1 MSFRRSVPWTQQPQ
15 IPALLSGPLASGLFI
30 SIDGPNWRK
39 NGDLVLSVTT
49 SNVLPTLAPS
59 IGGLAQYTNGSL
71 AEIPITVDGPLAATA
86 PWTLSATLIPSG
98 NVSLSHLFGFGLRY
112 NALKLSSVAPFG
124 EYRALLNF
132 NSNYYFWGANADW
145 DTLIAFD
152 TDGKLHTVMVVH
164 DGTNLLFYRDGVLRA
179 STTRPAAMIAT
190 PAGRYAVLGN
200 ALDVGG
206 TASPNAAFVSAR
218 AWSRALSTGEV
229 AAYFANEF
237 AAVYAPLTRHLPAI
251 TGTISRPGTDVA
263 GFVTGWTFTGA
274 SLAASINEPT
284 FSDASYGEAPYS
296 AGSAITTL
304 DLSLAPGTYT
314 VSFRGEYLSAA
325 AASGQFRFTA
335 LDGSNTSLGVSSWQ
349 AVTSTVAQ
357 YDVPI
362 TVAGGTAVRLKIEI
376 QA

>member
-1 MSFRRSVPWTQQPQ
+1 LFWVGKLIAAGSGAYDSLIGNDDSV
-15 IPALLSGPLASGLFI
+15 SGTS
-30 SIDGPNWRK
+30 
-39 NGDLVLSVTT
+39 LVLWGAAGVDKDKPYFETFSTT
-49 SNVLPTLAPS
+49 SVQKYTPISSQLVVSQTDFQVLVGT
-59 IGGLAQYTNGSL
+59 TD
-71 AEIPITVDGPLAATA
+71 TV
-86 PWTLSATLIPSG
+86 TLSLYQNG
-98 NVSLSHLFGFGLRY
+98 
-112 NALKLSSVAPFG
+112 ALVSSVATAG
-124 EYRALLNF
+124 ALPGV
-132 NSNYYFWGANADW
+132 NSSAWRLGARGINSSGA
-145 DTLIAFD
+145 AQN
-152 TDGKLHTVMVVH
+152 V
-164 DGTNLLFYRDGVLRA
+164 LL
-179 STTRPAAMIAT
+179 
-190 PAGRYAVLGN
+190 AG
-200 ALDVGG
+200 
-206 TASPNAAFVSAR
+206 
-218 AWSRALSTGEV
+218 ALSGSRSADEIYRFTQNIW
-229 AAYFANEF
+229 ANF
-237 AAVYAPLTRHLPAI
+237 APLTRHIPAL

-304 DLSLAPGTYT
+304 DLSLAPGSYT

-349 AVTSTVAQ
+349 AVTATIAQ